1 METAPSLT
9 QQEAKKMFRAHISP
23 LVRGS
28 GPQLGSLGAV
38 LLMLCFAA
46 PVVAQDQLE
55 KPPEIPPVDAP
66 QQEPE
71 TQAAAASEEPL
82 PPKVQDEEIEPSV
95 TIREEEGRLIE
106 EYSRNGQVYMV
117 RIVPKIGVPYYYIDT
132 DGDGQLETTPN
143 KGLDPVQP
151 VHWKIKEFD

>member
-1 METAPSLT
+1 MVSAIVS
-9 QQEAKKMFRAHISP
+9 A
-23 LVRGS
+23 LVCGA
-28 GPQLGSLGAV
+28 GPRLRSLGAV
-38 LLMLCFAA
+38 LLMLCFAVPA
-46 PVVAQDQLE
+46 VAQDALE
-55 KPPEIPPVDAP
+55 KPPEIPPQDAP
-66 QQEPE
+66 QQAPE
-71 TQAAAASEEPL
+71 TPDAATSEEPL

-117 RIVPKIGVPYYYIDT
+117 RIVPKVGVPYYYIDT

>member
-1 METAPSLT
+1 MV
-9 QQEAKKMFRAHISP
+9 RAIIST
-23 LVRGS
+23 LVLGRG
-28 GPQLGSLGAV
+28 PRLGSLGAV
-38 LLMLCFAA
+38 VLLLCFAA
-46 PVVAQDQLE
+46 PVVAQDALE

-66 QQEPE
+66 QQAPE
-71 TQAAAASEEPL
+71 TPAGAPSEDAL

-95 TIREEEGRLIE
+95 TIREEEGRVIE
-106 EYSRNGQVYMV
+106 EYSRNGSVYMV
-117 RIVPKIGVPYYYIDT
+117 RIVPKVGVPYYYIDT

>member
-1 METAPSLT
+1 MV
-9 QQEAKKMFRAHISP
+9 RANVGALVSAS
-23 LVRGS
+23 VRGA
-28 GPQLGSLGAV
+28 GPRLGSLGAV
-38 LLMLCFAA
+38 LLMLWFPASA
-46 PVVAQDQLE
+46 VAQDALE

-66 QQEPE
+66 QQAPE
-71 TQAAAASEEPL
+71 TPPAENQEETL

-117 RIVPKIGVPYYYIDT
+117 RIVPKVGLPYYYIDT
-132 DGDGQLETTPN
+132 DGDGRLETTPN

>member
-1 METAPSLT
+1 MV
-9 QQEAKKMFRAHISP
+9 RAI
-23 LVRGS
+23 VKS
-28 GPQLGSLGAV
+28 GGPRLSCLGAV
-38 LLMLCFAA
+38 LLMFWFAA
-46 PVVAQDQLE
+46 PVAAQDELE
-55 KPPEIPPVDAP
+55 RPPEIPPADAP
-66 QQEPE
+66 GQP
-71 TQAAAASEEPL
+71 AASPPVEDSDQPL
-82 PPKVQDEEIEPSV
+82 PPKIQDEEIEPSV

-117 RIVPKIGVPYYYIDT
+117 RIVPKGGVPYYYIDT